1 MLEWISLFSSLSKK
15 ELDTLSLF
23 CQERD
28 ILKWEILFS
37 EWEES
42 SSMYVLK
49 SWLLEAYKSDRVLW
63 QIKPWEFVWEMS
75 LFEWNKLRTASVK
88 ALEDSGIIILLAFS
102 IKSLSDNH
110 PEILQKIKEIIVKRK
125 EQNDKTK

>member
-1 MLEWISLFSSLSKK
+1 MLQWISLFSSLSEK
-15 ELDTLSLF
+15 ELETLSLF

-28 ILKWEILFS
+28 VLKWEILFN

-42 SSMYVLK
+42 SSMYVLE

-63 QIKPWEFVWEMS
+63 QIRPWEFVWEMS

-88 ALEDSGIIILLAFS
+88 ALDDSKIIILLDFS
-102 IKSLSDNH
+102 IKDLSNRH
-110 PEILQKIKEIIVKRK
+110 PEILNKIKDIILVRK
-125 EQNDKTK
+125 EQNK